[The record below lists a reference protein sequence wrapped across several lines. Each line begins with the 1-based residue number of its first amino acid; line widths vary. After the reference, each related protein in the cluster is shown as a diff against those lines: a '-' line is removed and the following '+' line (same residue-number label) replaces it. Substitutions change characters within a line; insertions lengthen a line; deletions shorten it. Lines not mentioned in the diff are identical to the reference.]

1 MKMHS
6 LNARTRGLLSILF
19 VMLIWGSAFT
29 ITKLAVREIAPLL
42 FAFLRNACASL
53 ILLPLYFARR
63 RKMADALPLPKG
75 KIFFMGLTGVTLF
88 YALFNIALVY
98 TTASAG
104 ALIQGFIPVAVALG
118 AAMFL
123 KEKITKHQWAGI
135 LLCVIGVALVGFVG
149 RDEQGNDALPGNIL
163 MVLSVFAWAAYTLVA
178 KSVNRHDSIIVV
190 SLVTF
195 IGTLLFIPLAII
207 ENPALDFPSLS
218 MNAWL
223 AVAYLGGLSSALSY
237 ILYNNALKTLSAA
250 QVGNFLNLDPV
261 IGAMIA
267 FLFLKDG
274 FTSWQVAGAILVLAG
289 IFLSSWNRK
298 ESTSDDNK

>member
-1 MKMHS
+1 M
-6 LNARTRGLLSILF
+6 NQRTRGLLSILF

-29 ITKLAVREIAPLL
+29 VTKIAVGEMAPLL
-42 FAFLRNACASL
+42 FAFLRNVCASL
-53 ILLPLYFARR
+53 ILLPLYFVR
-63 RKMADALPLPKG
+63 RKKITDAPPLPKG
-75 KIFFMGLTGVTLF
+75 KIFLMGLTGVTLF

-123 KEKITKHQWAGI
+123 KEKIAQHQWTGI

-149 RDEQGNDALPGNIL
+149 RNEKGNDALLGNVL

-178 KSVNRHDSIIVV
+178 KSVNRYDSIIVV

-195 IGTLLFIPLAII
+195 IGTLFFIPLVII
-207 ENPALDFPSLS
+207 ENPALDFPPLS
-218 MNAWL
+218 RNAWL
-223 AVAYLGGLSSALSY
+223 AVVYLGGLSSALSY

-261 IGAMIA
+261 IGAIIA

-274 FTSWQVAGAILVLAG
+274 FRSWQVAGAILVLAG
-289 IFLSSWNRK
+289 IFLSSWTRNGSALEHEK
-298 ESTSDDNK
+298 